1 MGAGDQMDLDPEI
14 QKEISARLSVSEAEV
29 ADMNQRLSQPDHSL
43 NVSLSLEEGGEWQ
56 DFIVDENSDHEAQ
69 YMHQDELAK
78 RRKIFGQ
85 SLGVLTAREH
95 NVFQRRRLKEPPDT
109 LELVSQELGVSRERV
124 RQIDSRAFE
133 KIRAFIVLHVE
144 EGPQQGAGRGKAFII
159 VLFGL

>member
-1 MGAGDQMDLDPEI
+1 MDLDPEI
-14 QKEISARLSVSEAEV
+14 QKEISTRLSVSEAEV

-43 NVSLSLEEGGEWQ
+43 NISLSLEEEGGEWQ

-69 YMHQDELAK
+69 YMHQDELTK
-78 RRKIFGQ
+78 RRKMFGQ
-85 SLGVLTAREH
+85 ALGVLNAREH

-124 RQIDSRAFE
+124 RQIDTRAFE

-144 EGPQQGAGRGKAFII
+144 EVPQQGMGRGKTFVI
-159 VLFGL
+159 VWLGF